1 MGKDADY
8 LNIKG
13 FCGSVEN
20 TVQIRDV
27 FYHNTLT
34 SATSNWIKV
43 DNNTNYS
50 FSDNGLST
58 QGTTGGCYLKLDE
71 TIPTNCSIEFTIKGF
86 ITNSGGSFR
95 TSYGIDN
102 TWTGCYTSKS
112 TIGSLAMSYENEYP
126 LIRQVNDVIK
136 IVKEGT
142 LISYYT
148 NDVLLGSV
156 STTTGKY
163 TGFFIRNVS
172 TSGTTIK
179 DIIIHEL

>member
-8 LNIKG
+8 INIKG
-13 FCGSVEN
+13 ICGSVEN

-27 FYHNTLT
+27 FYHDTLT
-34 SATSNWIKV
+34 SATSNWTKI
-43 DNNTNYS
+43 DNNTTYS
-50 FSDNGLST
+50 FTSDGLVT
-58 QGTTGGCYLKLDE
+58 QGSSGGCYLKLDE
-71 TIPTNCSIEFTIKGF
+71 TIPTNCIIEFTIKGLV
-86 ITNSGGSFR
+86 GGNFK

-102 TWTGCYTSKS
+102 TWTGCYSSKS

-126 LIRQVNDVIK
+126 IIRKVNDVIK
-136 IVKEGT
+136 IIREGT

-148 NDVLLGSV
+148 NDVLLGTI

-163 TGFFIRNVS
+163 NGFFIRNVG

-179 DIIIHEL
+179 NLIIHEL